1 MYLPGIPLFKFNMNG
16 MVAMNSYKTVET
28 IPETGDK
35 YFKSIDKDV
44 LIAEQDALRASQN
57 VLMTVNTSN
66 SNAVADAFNQIGHEP
81 SGMTQ
86 FRCNSC
92 DYATEFESA
101 LRAHMRKHLRKKIHR
116 CEVCDGEFP
125 SDYYSKKHAKNHPQ
139 CTKCHKRFIDLD
151 SKKAHESTC
160 FGLGF
165 GCGFCKY
172 NTLILTDFIKH
183 VRIHVH
189 KKKFRCSICKKNF
202 VLQHNLDIHKEHR
215 HGC

>member
-1 MYLPGIPLFKFNMNG
+1 MA
-16 MVAMNSYKTVET
+16 AMNSNSPVET

-35 YFKSIDKDV
+35 YFELIDKDV
-44 LIAEQDALRASQN
+44 LIAEQDALIASQN
-57 VLMTVNTSN
+57 ILMTENTSTSN
-66 SNAVADAFNQIGHEP
+66 SVADAISAHEP

-92 DYATEFESA
+92 DFATEFESV
-101 LRAHMRKHLRKKIHR
+101 LRTHMRKHLRKKIHR
-116 CEVCDGEFP
+116 CEVCDVEFS
-125 SDYYSKKHAKNHPQ
+125 SDYYVKKHAINHPQ

-151 SKKAHESTC
+151 SKEAHESTC

-189 KKKFRCSICKKNF
+189 KKKFRCSICKKSF
-202 VLQHNLDIHKEHR
+202 VQQHNLDIHRQHR